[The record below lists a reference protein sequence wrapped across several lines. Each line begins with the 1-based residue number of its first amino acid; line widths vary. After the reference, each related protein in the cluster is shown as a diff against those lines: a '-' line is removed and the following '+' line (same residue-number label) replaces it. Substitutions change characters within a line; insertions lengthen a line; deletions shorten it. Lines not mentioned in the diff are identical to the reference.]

1 MEAME
6 IMTND
11 EVIKTTEEIMKTV
24 PSKGH
29 KIAAGIVLAVL
40 ASGVAYKYV
49 VKPISA
55 IIKTRKARKM
65 IHVID
70 NNQVEDDV
78 EPKED

>member
-40 ASGVAYKYV
+40 ASGIAYKYV

-55 IIKTRKARKM
+55 IIKTRKAQKM

>member
-29 KIAAGIVLAVL
+29 KIAAGVVLAVL
-40 ASGVAYKYV
+40 ASGIAYKYV

>member
-40 ASGVAYKYV
+40 ASGIAYKYV

>member
-11 EVIKTTEEIMKTV
+11 EVIKTTEEIMTTV
-24 PSKGH
+24 PSKGY
-29 KIAAGIVLAVL
+29 KIAAGVVLAVL
-40 ASGVAYKYV
+40 ASGIAYKYV

-55 IIKTRKARKM
+55 IIKTRKAQKM

-70 NNQVEDDV
+70 NNQVEDDI
-78 EPKED
+78 

>member
-24 PSKGH
+24 PSKGY
-29 KIAAGIVLAVL
+29 KIAAGVVLAVL
-40 ASGVAYKYV
+40 ASGIAYKYV

>member
-11 EVIKTTEEIMKTV
+11 EVIKTTEEIMTTV
-24 PSKGH
+24 PSKGY
-29 KIAAGIVLAVL
+29 KIAAGVVLAVL
-40 ASGVAYKYV
+40 ASGIAYKYV